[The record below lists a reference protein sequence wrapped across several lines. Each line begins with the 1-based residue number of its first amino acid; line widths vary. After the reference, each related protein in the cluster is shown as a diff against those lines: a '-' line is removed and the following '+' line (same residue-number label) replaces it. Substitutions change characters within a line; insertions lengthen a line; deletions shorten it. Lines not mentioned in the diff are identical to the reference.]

1 MSDMAWEVLGS
12 EEILNDEWI
21 RMRADRC
28 RMPGGT
34 IVHPY
39 YVLDFSD
46 WVNVVALTGADDVV
60 LVRQYRHGIGRTIVE
75 LPCGR
80 IDKGESAEQAI
91 RRELMEE
98 TGYRAGDLRLL
109 FSTYLSPGYSTEII
123 HVFCATGL
131 DPGPAA
137 LEEDE
142 QIEVIALPLEAAVA
156 MVGNGL
162 VKNAAAIC
170 GILALWREL
179 GSPGGLAGEGDD
191 GGRRSDGRIDRGCD

>member
-98 TGYRAGDLRLL
+98 TGFEAGELTQMATLSPNAATQSNFSHYFLARGARRVAEPAPDPTEEIETVLMPLRQVLRLASEGSFLQATHVCAL
-109 FSTYLSPGYSTEII
+109 F
-123 HVFCATGL
+123 
-131 DPGPAA
+131 
-137 LEEDE
+137 
-142 QIEVIALPLEAAVA
+142 
-156 MVGNGL
+156 
-162 VKNAAAIC
+162 
-170 GILALWREL
+170 LAQSHLKL
-179 GSPGGLAGEGDD
+179 
-191 GGRRSDGRIDRGCD
+191 